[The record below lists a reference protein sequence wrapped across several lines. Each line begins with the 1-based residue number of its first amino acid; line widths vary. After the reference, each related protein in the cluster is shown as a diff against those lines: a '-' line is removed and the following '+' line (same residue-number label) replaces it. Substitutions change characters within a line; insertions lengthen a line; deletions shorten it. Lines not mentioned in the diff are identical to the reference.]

1 MKNKQL
7 QRLLIVS
14 IILTLIT
21 SFSPINYPKVPDSPV
36 RLFYIQRSANI
47 NTIVYDANLLPNGD
61 FDKENP
67 ISVYW
72 IRYQEQGQKKEL
84 TWIQNF
90 LAYGI
95 SAKETTREN
104 DFDAWV
110 VSYKKKKL
118 KVGFDKHKKPCA
130 QLEINHK
137 LARLD
142 HVFVKTEG
150 SNLRPKV
157 LYVEV
162 FGKDMTTGEDIYE
175 KIKP

>member
-1 MKNKQL
+1 MENK
-7 QRLLIVS
+7 RLLYYF
-14 IILTLIT
+14 ILGLTFTLST
-21 SFSPINYPKVPDSPV
+21 SFSPSNYPKVPDSPV
-36 RLFYIQRSANI
+36 RLFYIQRSANT

-67 ISVYW
+67 VSVYW
-72 IRYQEQGQKKEL
+72 LRYQEQGQKKEL

-95 SAKETTREN
+95 SARETNKEN
-104 DFDAWV
+104 DFEAWI

-118 KVGFDKHKKPCA
+118 KIGFDKHKKPFA
-130 QLEINHK
+130 QLEINNKQAK
-137 LARLD
+137 LS

-162 FGKDMTTGEDIYE
+162 FGKDLSTGDDIYE